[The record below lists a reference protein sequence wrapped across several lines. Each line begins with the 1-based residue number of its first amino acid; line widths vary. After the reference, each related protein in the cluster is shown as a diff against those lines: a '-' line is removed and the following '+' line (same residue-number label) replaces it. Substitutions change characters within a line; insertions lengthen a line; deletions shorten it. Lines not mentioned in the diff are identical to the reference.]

1 MQRGDLER
9 VLIVGA
15 GFGGVAAARVLAG
28 KPFAVTIIDQNN
40 FHTFQP
46 LLYQLATA
54 GLDPADVAFPVRAMF
69 TKAANVTFR
78 HGRVLRCDLQ
88 GRTVTLEDAT
98 VLA

>member
-1 MQRGDLER
+1 MQHSRNDLRVRRDDLER

-15 GFGGVAAARVLAG
+15 GFGGVATARALAG
-28 KPFAVTIIDQNN
+28 KPFAITLIDENN

-69 TKAANVTFR
+69 TKAPNVTFR
-78 HGRVLRCDLQ
+78 HGRVERCDLE
-88 GRTVTLEDAT
+88 RRNV
-98 VLA
+98 